1 MLWQRELNRWTL
13 GDSNPRPPALIAG
26 GKLRK
31 HRSYFVEK
39 NIVGGRGG
47 TRTRGPLLAKQ
58 VLSQLSY
65 TPTSSELLTFYD
77 TYAAASSAFS
87 GCKFGT
93 IGTTE
98 TSSHAGRTNP

>member
-26 GKLRK
+26 GELRK

-58 VLSQLSY
+58 VGKNPKCFCWCHLQRKPSKFPLLNCTEVVPRYRIKRSHDSN
-65 TPTSSELLTFYD
+65 PRISS
-77 TYAAASSAFS
+77 
-87 GCKFGT
+87 
-93 IGTTE
+93 
-98 TSSHAGRTNP
+98 